1 MLNDISF
8 FQNDQITG
16 ISETNIDFIPPLNSE
31 DNIISSPIHY
41 STELQDNINSLIEGD
56 DNISENIY
64 FNKNPTL
71 NNLIP
76 SVKKDIK
83 INEKTVSTNE
93 RKNNC
98 NNTIYGRKKKNSI
111 EKRNHTNFAFDN
123 ILRKIKTSAIRS
135 YQKFINNKIKYIYRN
150 SNKKIKW
157 TLEKINQKN
166 VANAKIDFN
175 RDYLNKT
182 FKSIFS
188 EDITTKWKTKT
199 GKHNKNVIEHLLKEK
214 DTAKREIFV
223 KLFNLKLIDIIKY
236 LRGEKDDYEELD
248 GLEFDLDILKKNKED
263 EEYFKCLLSNMMEI
277 EVILLKKFS
286 RKRKNNKFS
295 LTKSDN

>member
-1 MLNDISF
+1 MLNDICF

-16 ISETNIDFIPPLNSE
+16 ISETNNDFIPQLNSE

-71 NNLIP
+71 NNSIP
-76 SVKKDIK
+76 SVKKDTK
-83 INEKTVSTNE
+83 SNEKTPPTNE

-98 NNTIYGRKKKNSI
+98 NNATHGRKKKNST
-111 EKRNHTNFAFDN
+111 EKRNHTNLSFDN

-199 GKHNKNVIEHLLKEK
+199 RKHNKNVIEHLLKEK

-223 KLFNLKLIDIIKY
+223 KLLNFKLIDIIKY
-236 LRGEKDDYEELD
+236 LRGEKDGYEELD
-248 GLEFDLDILKKNKED
+248 GLEYDLDIWSEIKKD
-263 EEYFKCLLSNMMEI
+263 EEYFKCFKSNMEEI
-277 EVILLKKFS
+277 EIILQKKFS

>member
-16 ISETNIDFIPPLNSE
+16 ISETNNDFIPQLNSE

-41 STELQDNINSLIEGD
+41 STELQDNINSFIEGD

-83 INEKTVSTNE
+83 LNEKTFSTNE

-98 NNTIYGRKKKNSI
+98 NNAIYGRKKKNSI

-123 ILRKIKTSAIRS
+123 ILRKIKTLAIRS

-157 TLEKINQKN
+157 ILEKINQKN

-223 KLFNLKLIDIIKY
+223 KLLNFKLIDIIKY
-236 LRGEKDDYEELD
+236 LRGEKNDYEELD
-248 GLEFDLDILKKNKED
+248 GLEFDLDILKKNIED

>member
-1 MLNDISF
+1 MLNDIGF

-16 ISETNIDFIPPLNSE
+16 ISETNIDFIPQLNSE

-111 EKRNHTNFAFDN
+111 EKNLELFPTNTIKRGKEVEYQEQNKKRTKDC
-123 ILRKIKTSAIRS
+123 IIKIII
-135 YQKFINNKIKYIYRN
+135 FIN
-150 SNKKIKW
+150 
-157 TLEKINQKN
+157 
-166 VANAKIDFN
+166 
-175 RDYLNKT
+175 
-182 FKSIFS
+182 
-188 EDITTKWKTKT
+188 
-199 GKHNKNVIEHLLKEK
+199 
-214 DTAKREIFV
+214 
-223 KLFNLKLIDIIKY
+223 
-236 LRGEKDDYEELD
+236 
-248 GLEFDLDILKKNKED
+248 
-263 EEYFKCLLSNMMEI
+263 
-277 EVILLKKFS
+277 
-286 RKRKNNKFS
+286 
-295 LTKSDN
+295 

>member
-16 ISETNIDFIPPLNSE
+16 ISETNNDFIPQLNSE

-123 ILRKIKTSAIRS
+123 ILRKIKTLAIRS

-157 TLEKINQKN
+157 ILEKINQKN

-188 EDITTKWKTKT
+188 EDVTTKWKTKT
-199 GKHNKNVIEHLLKEK
+199 RKHNKNVVEHLLKEK
-214 DTAKREIFV
+214 DITKREIFF

-248 GLEFDLDILKKNKED
+248 GLEFDLDILKKIEED
-263 EEYFKCLLSNMMEI
+263 EEYFKCFKSNMAEI
-277 EVILLKKFS
+277 EIILQKKFS

-295 LTKSDN
+295 LTKLDN

>member
-1 MLNDISF
+1 MLNDINF

-16 ISETNIDFIPPLNSE
+16 ISETNNDFIPQLNSE

-157 TLEKINQKN
+157 ILEKINQKN

-188 EDITTKWKTKT
+188 EDVTTKWKTKT
-199 GKHNKNVIEHLLKEK
+199 RKHNKNVIEHLLKEK

-223 KLFNLKLIDIIKY
+223 KLLNFKLIDIIKY

-248 GLEFDLDILKKNKED
+248 GLEFDLDILN
-263 EEYFKCLLSNMMEI
+263 EI
-277 EVILLKKFS
+277 K
-286 RKRKNNKFS
+286 
-295 LTKSDN
+295 

>member
-16 ISETNIDFIPPLNSE
+16 ISETNNDFIPQLNSE

-93 RKNNC
+93 RKNKC

-111 EKRNHTNFAFDN
+111 EKGNHTNFAFDN
-123 ILRKIKTSAIRS
+123 ILRKIKTLAIRS

-150 SNKKIKW
+150 SNKENKW
-157 TLEKINQKN
+157 ILEKINQKN

-188 EDITTKWKTKT
+188 EDVTTKWKTKT
-199 GKHNKNVIEHLLKEK
+199 RKHNKNVIEHLLKEK

-223 KLFNLKLIDIIKY
+223 KLLNFKLIDIIKY

-295 LTKSDN
+295 LTKLDN

>member
-1 MLNDISF
+1 MLHDISLF
-8 FQNDQITG
+8 SNDQITW
-16 ISETNIDFIPPLNSE
+16 ISETNNNFIPQLNSE
-31 DNIISSPIHY
+31 DNNIYSSLHY
-41 STELQDNINSLIEGD
+41 SAEFQDNINSFIEWD
-56 DNISENIY
+56 YIISENIY

-71 NNLIP
+71 NSLIP

-83 INEKTVSTNE
+83 LNEKTFSTNE

-98 NNTIYGRKKKNSI
+98 NNAIYGRKKKNSI
-111 EKRNHTNFAFDN
+111 EKRNHTNFSFDN

-135 YQKFINNKIKYIYRN
+135 YLKFINNKIKYIYRN
-150 SNKKIKW
+150 SNKENKW
-157 TLEKINQKN
+157 ILEKINHKN
-166 VANAKIDFN
+166 VRNAKIDFN

-223 KLFNLKLIDIIKY
+223 KLLNFKLIDIIKY
-236 LRGEKDDYEELD
+236 LRGEKDGYEELD
-248 GLEFDLDILKKNKED
+248 GLEFDLDIWNEIKKD
-263 EEYFKCLLSNMMEI
+263 EEYFKCFKSNMMEI
-277 EVILLKKFS
+277 EIILRKKFS

-295 LTKSDN
+295 LTKLDN

>member
-1 MLNDISF
+1 MLHDISLF
-8 FQNDQITG
+8 SNDQITG
-16 ISETNIDFIPPLNSE
+16 ISETNNDFIPQFNSE
-31 DNIISSPIHY
+31 DNNISSPLHY
-41 STELQDNINSLIEGD
+41 SAEFQDNINSFIEWD
-56 DNISENIY
+56 YIISENIY
-64 FNKNPTL
+64 FNKNPML
-71 NNLIP
+71 NSLIP

-83 INEKTVSTNE
+83 LNEKTFSTNE

-98 NNTIYGRKKKNSI
+98 NNAIYGRKKKNSI
-111 EKRNHTNFAFDN
+111 EKRNHTKFTFDN
-123 ILRKIKTSAIRS
+123 ILRKIKTLAIRS

-150 SNKKIKW
+150 SNKEIKW
-157 TLEKINQKN
+157 ILEKINQKN

-214 DTAKREIFV
+214 DTAKRKIFV
-223 KLFNLKLIDIIKY
+223 KLLNLKLIDIIKY

-248 GLEFDLDILKKNKED
+248 GLEFDLDIWNEIKKD
-263 EEYFKCLLSNMMEI
+263 EEYFKCFKSNIEEI
-277 EVILLKKFS
+277 EIILRKKFS

-295 LTKSDN
+295 LTKPDN

>member
-16 ISETNIDFIPPLNSE
+16 ISETNNDFIPQLNSE

-111 EKRNHTNFAFDN
+111 EKRNHTKFAFDN
-123 ILRKIKTSAIRS
+123 TLRKIKTLAIRS

-157 TLEKINQKN
+157 ILEKINQKN

-223 KLFNLKLIDIIKY
+223 KLLNFKLIDIIKY
-236 LRGEKDDYEELD
+236 LRGEREDYEELN
-248 GLEFDLDILKKNKED
+248 GLEFDLFSWNNITKD
-263 EEYFKCLLSNMMEI
+263 EEYFKFFKSNMMQI
-277 EVILLKKFS
+277 ETNLKNKFS
-286 RKRKNNKFS
+286 RNRKNNKF
-295 LTKSDN
+295 

>member
-1 MLNDISF
+1 MLNDINF

-16 ISETNIDFIPPLNSE
+16 ISETNIDFIPQLNSE

-111 EKRNHTNFAFDN
+111 EKRNHTKFTFDN
-123 ILRKIKTSAIRS
+123 ILRKIKTLAIRS

-150 SNKKIKW
+150 SNKEIKW
-157 TLEKINQKN
+157 ILEKINQKN

-214 DTAKREIFV
+214 DTAKRKIFV
-223 KLFNLKLIDIIKY
+223 KLLNFKLIDIIKY

-248 GLEFDLDILKKNKED
+248 GLEFDSDILKKIEED
-263 EEYFKCLLSNMMEI
+263 EEYFKCFKSNMAEI
-277 EVILLKKFS
+277 EIILQKKFS

-295 LTKSDN
+295 LTKLDN

>member
-1 MLNDISF
+1 MLNDINF

-16 ISETNIDFIPPLNSE
+16 ISETNIDFIPQLNSK

-41 STELQDNINSLIEGD
+41 STELHDNINSLIEGD

-93 RKNNC
+93 RKNKC
-98 NNTIYGRKKKNSI
+98 NNATHGRKKKNSI
-111 EKRNHTNFAFDN
+111 EKRNHTKFAFDN
-123 ILRKIKTSAIRS
+123 ILRKIKTLAIRS

-157 TLEKINQKN
+157 ILEKINQKN

-214 DTAKREIFV
+214 DITKREIFF

-248 GLEFDLDILKKNKED
+248 GLEFDLDIWNEIKKD
-263 EEYFKCLLSNMMEI
+263 EEYFKCFKSNMAEI

>member
-1 MLNDISF
+1 MLNDIGF

-16 ISETNIDFIPPLNSE
+16 ISETNNDFIPQLNSE

-111 EKRNHTNFAFDN
+111 EKRNHTKFTFDN

-150 SNKKIKW
+150 SNKENKW
-157 TLEKINQKN
+157 ILEKINHKN
-166 VANAKIDFN
+166 VRNAKIDFN

-199 GKHNKNVIEHLLKEK
+199 GEHNKNVIEHLLKEK

-223 KLFNLKLIDIIKY
+223 KLLNFKLIDIIKY
-236 LRGEKDDYEELD
+236 LRGEKDDYAELSGLGFEEMAWKGIEQD
-248 GLEFDLDILKKNKED
+248 KE
-263 EEYFKCLLSNMMEI
+263 YLNCFKYYMMNI
-277 EVILLKKFS
+277 ETILLQKNS
-286 RKRKNNKFS
+286 RNRNNK
-295 LTKSDN
+295 K

>member
-1 MLNDISF
+1 MLNDINF

-16 ISETNIDFIPPLNSE
+16 ISETNNDFIPQLNSE

-93 RKNNC
+93 RKNKC

-111 EKRNHTNFAFDN
+111 EKRNHTKFTFDN
-123 ILRKIKTSAIRS
+123 ILRKIKTLAIRS

-157 TLEKINQKN
+157 ILEKINQK
-166 VANAKIDFN
+166 I
-175 RDYLNKT
+175 YLSK
-182 FKSIFS
+182 FKQ
-188 EDITTKWKTKT
+188 
-199 GKHNKNVIEHLLKEK
+199 KN
-214 DTAKREIFV
+214 
-223 KLFNLKLIDIIKY
+223 
-236 LRGEKDDYEELD
+236 
-248 GLEFDLDILKKNKED
+248 
-263 EEYFKCLLSNMMEI
+263 
-277 EVILLKKFS
+277 
-286 RKRKNNKFS
+286 
-295 LTKSDN
+295 

>member
-16 ISETNIDFIPPLNSE
+16 ISETNNDFIPQFNSE

-93 RKNNC
+93 RKNKC

-111 EKRNHTNFAFDN
+111 EKGNHTNFAFDN
-123 ILRKIKTSAIRS
+123 ILRKIKTLAIRS

-157 TLEKINQKN
+157 ILEKINQKN

-188 EDITTKWKTKT
+188 EDVTTKWKTKT
-199 GKHNKNVIEHLLKEK
+199 RKHNKNVIEHLLKEK

-223 KLFNLKLIDIIKY
+223 KLLNFKLIDIIKY
-236 LRGEKDDYEELD
+236 LRGEKNDYEELD
-248 GLEFDLDILKKNKED
+248 GLEFDLDILKKNIED
-263 EEYFKCLLSNMMEI
+263 EEYFKCFKSNMMEI

>member
-1 MLNDISF
+1 MLHDISLF
-8 FQNDQITG
+8 SNDQITG
-16 ISETNIDFIPPLNSE
+16 ISETNNDFIPQLNSE

-98 NNTIYGRKKKNSI
+98 NNAIYGRKKKNSI
-111 EKRNHTNFAFDN
+111 EKRNHTNLAFDN
-123 ILRKIKTSAIRS
+123 ILRKIKTLAIRS

-150 SNKKIKW
+150 SNKENKW
-157 TLEKINQKN
+157 ILEKINHKN
-166 VANAKIDFN
+166 VRNAKIDFN

-188 EDITTKWKTKT
+188 EDVTTKWKTKT
-199 GKHNKNVIEHLLKEK
+199 RKNNKNVIEHLLKEK

-223 KLFNLKLIDIIKY
+223 KLLNFKLIDIIKY

-248 GLEFDLDILKKNKED
+248 GLEFDLDIWNKIKEN
-263 EEYFKCLLSNMMEI
+263 EEYFKCFKSNMMEI
-277 EVILLKKFS
+277 EVILQKKFS

-295 LTKSDN
+295 LTKLDN

>member
-1 MLNDISF
+1 MLNDINF

-16 ISETNIDFIPPLNSE
+16 ISETNNDFIPQLNSE

-98 NNTIYGRKKKNSI
+98 NNAIYGRKKKNSI
-111 EKRNHTNFAFDN
+111 EKRNHTKFTFDN
-123 ILRKIKTSAIRS
+123 ILRKIKTLAIRS
-135 YQKFINNKIKYIYRN
+135 YQKFINNKIKYIYRS

-157 TLEKINQKN
+157 ILEKINQKN

-188 EDITTKWKTKT
+188 EDVTTKWK
-199 GKHNKNVIEHLLKEK
+199 NKGRNYNKKVVESLMNEK
-214 DTAKREIFV
+214 DEKKRKIFV
-223 KLFNLKLIDIIKY
+223 KLLNLKLIDIVKY
-236 LRGEKDDYEELD
+236 LRGEKADYEELK
-248 GLEFDLDILKKNKED
+248 GLEFEEYIWNTIKQD
-263 EEYFKCLLSNMMEI
+263 EEYLKSFLSNMKEI
-277 EVILLKKFS
+277 EV
-286 RKRKNNKFS
+286 N
-295 LTKSDN
+295 LTKKTF

>member
-8 FQNDQITG
+8 FQNAQITG
-16 ISETNIDFIPPLNSE
+16 ISETNIDFIPQLNSE

-98 NNTIYGRKKKNSI
+98 NNTIYGRKKKNST
-111 EKRNHTNFAFDN
+111 EKRNHTNFSFDN

-150 SNKKIKW
+150 SNKEIKW
-157 TLEKINQKN
+157 ILEKINQKN

-223 KLFNLKLIDIIKY
+223 KLLNFKLIDIIKY

-248 GLEFDLDILKKNKED
+248 GLEFDLDILKKIEED
-263 EEYFKCLLSNMMEI
+263 EEYFKCFKSNMAEI
-277 EVILLKKFS
+277 EIILQKKFS

-295 LTKSDN
+295 LTKLDN